1 LKKAAAPWKRLRS
14 TESCKN
20 GDPFVTAAFVNPPS
34 RAQQIRGFLQKNN
47 LQAWIAWRPDEL
59 LMLSGYFPFWGAS
72 LLIYFADA
80 EPILFIPQIE
90 PTDHIP
96 AGLRVQEYP
105 WGDLKCADP
114 YSVLV
119 SAVGNELVR
128 AKIKVENVGMN
139 PSAARTSLPIQAAEQ
154 IPMPEGFAGLLLALA
169 ARPNSVSQAGF
180 ADLYLR
186 KTPEEIAAIRLANQI
201 ATVGLRAFFENLQAG
216 ISEAEVA
223 AAVES
228 AIYREIGRDGIFHSR
243 GWAMVQSGPN
253 SVHAGRFN
261 RSTGRRLESGDLVLI
276 ELATCVNGYWSDLTR
291 TAAVGYPKPAAEEIL
306 SIARDAQ
313 QAAIDGIRPG
323 ISAGDIDALARDK
336 IAAEGL
342 SSYFTHHTGHHVGF
356 RYHDP
361 GFLILPGESSILEP
375 GMVVTIEPGVYVP
388 ERGAGARIEDNV
400 LVTESGHE
408 VLSRTEESK
417 LS

>member
-1 LKKAAAPWKRLRS
+1 MSACL
-14 TESCKN
+14 
-20 GDPFVTAAFVNPPS
+20 VNPPS
-34 RAQQIRGFLQKNN
+34 RAQQIRSFLQKNN

-114 YSVLV
+114 YSALV
-119 SAVGNELVR
+119 SAVESELVK
-128 AKIKVENVGMN
+128 AKIKVENVGIN

-154 IPMPEGFAGLLLALA
+154 IPMPEDFAGLLSTLA
-169 ARPNSVSQAGF
+169 AKSNAAAQAGF

-186 KTPEEIAAIRLANQI
+186 KTLEEIAAIRLANRVAI
-201 ATVGLRAFFENLQAG
+201 IGLQAFFENLQPG

-223 AAVES
+223 AGVES
-228 AIYREIGRDGIFHSR
+228 AIYRQIGRDGIFHSR

-253 SVHAGRFN
+253 SACAGRFN

-291 TAAVGYPKPAAEEIL
+291 TASVGSLKPAVESIL
-306 SIARDAQ
+306 ALAVNAQ
-313 QAAIDGIRPG
+313 QTAIDGIHPG
-323 ISAGDIDALARDK
+323 VSAGDIDALARDK

-342 SSYFTHHTGHHVGF
+342 SSYFMHHTGHQVGF

-375 GMVVTIEPGVYVP
+375 GIVVTIEPGVYIP
-388 ERGAGARIEDNV
+388 ERGGGARIEDNV

-408 VLSRTEESK
+408 VLSRIAESE